1 MGQPAAVPTAV
12 PMGQPVTVPPA
23 AAVPQGAVPVTTGDI
38 VLLTGTPVAGGAAH
52 SGGAA
57 ASSSAATSMPPLS
70 EACEVF
76 KRELGVDGKNLFHV
90 VVASCELLGVADVK
104 GDSLIRKAEKCWEAL
119 WG

>member
-1 MGQPAAVPTAV
+1 M
-12 PMGQPVTVPPA
+12 
-23 AAVPQGAVPVTTGDI
+23 TTGDI
-38 VLLTGTPVAGGAAH
+38 VLLTGTPAAGGAAH

-57 ASSSAATSMPPLS
+57 ASSSAATAMPPLS

-90 VVASCELLGVADVK
+90 VVASCEMLGVADVK
-104 GDSLIRKAEKCWEAL
+104 GDPLIRKAEKCWACL

>member
-1 MGQPAAVPTAV
+1 MADPAQRMGMAELLEHPWVKPSADKCRVEIERRMQAA
-12 PMGQPVTVPPA
+12 PPA
-23 AAVPQGAVPVTTGDI
+23 AAKPKNAVV
-38 VLLTGTPVAGGAAH
+38 
-52 SGGAA
+52 GGAA

-104 GDSLIRKAEKCWEAL
+104 GDSLIRKAEKCWACL
-119 WG
+119 YAG

>member
-38 VLLTGTPVAGGAAH
+38 VLLTGTPAA
-52 SGGAA
+52 GGAA